1 MSGTPRTGVIISALA
16 LVVSICAATFSFLQ
30 MQTSKDTA
38 QRQLR
43 AYAIVSKAKLKE
55 IGSNIIPEARIA
67 FDNVGQTPAYN
78 ASWTAG
84 INVIPA
90 LPGGVTQTG
99 DCAEIMSRPEATH
112 WHFGKE
118 LFANKWRDTAFSPA
132 EVKAINEGTVYIL
145 FTGRLCYADIFHKN
159 HHTDFCLYWQ
169 SRNGVIE
176 YEQPQTCQY
185 REDAD

>member
-1 MSGTPRTGVIISALA
+1 MRANTGLIISALA

-30 MQTSKDTA
+30 MQISKDTA

-43 AYAIVSKAKLKE
+43 AYGIVARAKLKE
-55 IGSNIIPEARIA
+55 IAANTVPEARIG
-67 FDNVGQTPAYN
+67 FENVGQTPGYN
-78 ASWTAG
+78 AAWTAG
-84 INVIPA
+84 INVIPG
-90 LPGGVTQTG
+90 LPGGVTQTA
-99 DCAEIMSRPEATH
+99 DCAEIMRRPEANH
-112 WHFGKE
+112 WYFGKQ
-118 LFANKWRDTAFSPA
+118 LFADKWRDSVYGPA

-145 FTGRLCYADIFHKN
+145 LTGRLCYADIFQKN